1 MSELS
6 ENKEVKDKKAKLS
19 GFQFTSPYISHFEF
33 NLNEN
38 YQSDSEEVSL
48 PITYNVN
55 KKSAGALQQY
65 VELTMNIGN
74 ENSPFTFKAVIGAN
88 FRWNPGLDNETVK
101 NLLDKNA
108 VSLLIGYL
116 RPIISQFTVQAGV
129 APLNLPFI
137 DLSKDE

>member
-1 MSELS
+1 MSEVN
-6 ENKEVKDKKAKLS
+6 ENKERNAKLS
-19 GFQFTSPYISHFEF
+19 GFQFTSPYVSHFEF
-33 NLNEN
+33 NLNMN
-38 YQSDSEEVSL
+38 YKASEDEVSL
-48 PITYNVN
+48 PISYSVN
-55 KKSAGALQQY
+55 KESAGALQQY

-74 ENSPFTFKAVIGAN
+74 EKTPFTFNAVIGAN
-88 FRWNPGLDNETVK
+88 FRWNPGLDDKTVK

-137 DLSKDE
+137 DVSKDE